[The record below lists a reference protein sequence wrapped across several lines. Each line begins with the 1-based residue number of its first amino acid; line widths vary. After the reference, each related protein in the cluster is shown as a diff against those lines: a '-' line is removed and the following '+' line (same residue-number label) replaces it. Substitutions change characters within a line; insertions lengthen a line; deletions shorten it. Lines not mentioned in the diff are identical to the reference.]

1 MKQVSALSLGPP
13 KSDRDKVAALWPHS
27 IRYGREIG
35 VMMLIY
41 IIALA
46 YAATSPII
54 LPFALIYFIFSW
66 IMWRYNI
73 LYVSERCFES
83 GGQIWDT
90 VFKQVCCC
98 MFIFEFFTG
107 NPSCCAHSLRCLP
120 INVCMRVH
128 SQRTLCYTSLSI
140 CNPAVHGGF
149 YVCFLS
155 PVCLSMCDY
164 SCARTVFDLLIAQ
177 GLAASCCIASTRL
190 ETSIKYCAVLPFGQ
204 QTVLYHVLQAER
216 CQGAHHK
223 FISVTQGTKH
233 VCVPVQRLELLALID
248 VILSGYDTCLCLCS
262 MRAVCKLSLC
272 PGQHPGCFN
281 DPHHLQVLQVASQY
295 MCLLHW
301 PVTL

>member
-1 MKQVSALSLGPP
+1 MSSGPP

-107 NPSCCAHSLRCLP
+107 EVSFLFLLTRVCLLTH
-120 INVCMRVH
+120 VHLLMQVH
-128 SQRTLCYTSLSI
+128 SVYL
-140 CNPAVHGGF
+140 V
-149 YVCFLS
+149 VCS
-155 PVCLSMCDY
+155 CPCAWLSMK
-164 SCARTVFDLLIAQ
+164 VFVY
-177 GLAASCCIASTRL
+177 AAL
-190 ETSIKYCAVLPFGQ
+190 FMFMPL
-204 QTVLYHVLQAER
+204 HV
-216 CQGAHHK
+216 
-223 FISVTQGTKH
+223 
-233 VCVPVQRLELLALID
+233 
-248 VILSGYDTCLCLCS
+248 
-262 MRAVCKLSLC
+262 RA
-272 PGQHPGCFN
+272 
-281 DPHHLQVLQVASQY
+281 
-295 MCLLHW
+295 
-301 PVTL
+301 

>member
-1 MKQVSALSLGPP
+1 MSALCPGPP

-90 VFKQVCCC
+90 IFKQVCCC

-107 NPSCCAHSLRCLP
+107 HPSCSALPHSL
-120 INVCMRVH
+120 VCVCCSMYAYVYIHNVH
-128 SQRTLCYTSLSI
+128 SVMYPCPSAPQLSRGVFMHASFFL
-140 CNPAVHGGF
+140 PA
-149 YVCFLS
+149 
-155 PVCLSMCDY
+155 
-164 SCARTVFDLLIAQ
+164 
-177 GLAASCCIASTRL
+177 
-190 ETSIKYCAVLPFGQ
+190 
-204 QTVLYHVLQAER
+204 
-216 CQGAHHK
+216 
-223 FISVTQGTKH
+223 
-233 VCVPVQRLELLALID
+233 
-248 VILSGYDTCLCLCS
+248 
-262 MRAVCKLSLC
+262 C
-272 PGQHPGCFN
+272 PR
-281 DPHHLQVLQVASQY
+281 
-295 MCLLHW
+295 
-301 PVTL
+301 VTLSVY